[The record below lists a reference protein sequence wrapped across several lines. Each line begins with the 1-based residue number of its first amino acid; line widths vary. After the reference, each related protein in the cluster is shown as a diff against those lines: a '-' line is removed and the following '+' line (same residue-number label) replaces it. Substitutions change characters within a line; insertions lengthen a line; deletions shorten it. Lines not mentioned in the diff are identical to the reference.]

1 MRGGAGT
8 AARPSGELGLTVYEP
23 ERRRYRVHVQ
33 PFRGE
38 AGVRCVVVLED
49 ESAEADYRD
58 ARRLFS
64 AGVSHELRTPL
75 QRILG
80 LVETLGLDLTDD
92 ARSEMIAQARLEVD
106 GMRRLIEDM
115 IMLVQLES
123 HRFDGT
129 RRADRDGRGRRG
141 VRGPARRRGRG
152 WRR

>member
-1 MRGGAGT
+1 MNGT
-8 AARPSGELGLTVYEP
+8 VPAELGLTVYEP

-38 AGVRCVVVLED
+38 TGHRCVVVLED

-80 LVETLGLDLTDD
+80 LVETLGLDLADD
-92 ARSEMIAQARLEVD
+92 ARADLIGQARAEVD
-106 GMRRLIEDM
+106 GCA
-115 IMLVQLES
+115 
-123 HRFDGT
+123 G
-129 RRADRDGRGRRG
+129 
-141 VRGPARRRGRG
+141 
-152 WRR
+152 